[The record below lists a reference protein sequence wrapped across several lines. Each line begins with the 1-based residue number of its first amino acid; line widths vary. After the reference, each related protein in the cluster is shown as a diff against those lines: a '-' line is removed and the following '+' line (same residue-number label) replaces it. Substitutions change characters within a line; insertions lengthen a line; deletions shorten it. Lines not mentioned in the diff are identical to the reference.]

1 MKWLA
6 SEFDFVAGRY
16 TGAYYDWTSFASVV
30 FVDSDLGDDSFVGGG
45 TEANPWKTL
54 TKAHNDSGTVTGT
67 VIVINGIFT
76 ENLSISKQVRIIG
89 CGGGRNGRAIFNNG
103 GGSDWIRITNVSTA
117 TQIYLENIETTN
129 YTTSL
134 AFISNSTGNRVFYSA
149 NCFFVNIYI
158 QSSTGSAGISN
169 ACFFYYTV
177 LKDCLTPGDSV
188 GFPGRGTTFRGSNI
202 ILFGC
207 QLTGSGRINFVNSSN
222 NHINNNIT
230 AFSSGSNNLFN
241 INGQYFSPANNDFN
255 FPDTSPLY
263 LTGTVD
269 GITGIPNNVGAGRLG
284 NFLNTS
290 KFEFTTVGG
299 AAFTNT
305 EVDGNYVY
313 RSNDTIDGIF
323 RTGVVDMGQVR
334 RGVVIGINNSFQFS
348 SGKLTKLIQETN
360 GLTARQGLDWKLI
373 YGNSLS
379 EIQTKLGA
387 NDWLLIEYGKMVTV
401 TVSGSTTYGN
411 ADPNFD
417 PNDFITP
424 GFRFWVVE
432 MKFKNN

>member
-30 FVDSDLGDDSFVGGG
+30 FVDSELGDDSFVGGG

-67 VIVINGIFT
+67 RIVINGIFT
-76 ENLSISKQVRIIG
+76 ENLNITKQVRIIG
-89 CGGGRNGRAIFNNG
+89 CGGGRNGKAIFNNG
-103 GGSDWIRITNVSTA
+103 AVRIILGTSIPN
-117 TQIYLENIETTN
+117 IYIENIELVN
-129 YTTSL
+129 YNTSI
-134 AFISNSTGNRVFYSA
+134 AFIPATSNTAQRKYINNCILRSTVILTQFNPGINELESYNS
-149 NCFFVNIYI
+149 IY
-158 QSSTGSAGISN
+158 
-169 ACFFYYTV
+169 
-177 LKDCLTPGDSV
+177 DSV
-188 GFPGRGTTFRGSNI
+188 FLNTVASSISCKIHIYGNNNTFYDCKRNANSGNI
-202 ILFGC
+202 TIF
-207 QLTGSGRINFVNSSN
+207 QDN
-222 NHINNNIT
+222 NHINNTIT
-230 AFSSGSNNLFN
+230 VVNLGSNNILN
-241 INGQYFSPANNDFN
+241 TNGQYFSPANNDFN

-334 RGVVIGINNSFQFS
+334 RGVVIGINNSFQFKNGS
-348 SGKLTKLIQETN
+348 ELIKLIQETN